1 VNKIRP
7 FLWFDD
13 EAEDAAKLYTSIF
26 PNSKIT
32 NVSRYGDEGPGP
44 KGKAM
49 VVTFEL
55 AGQEFM
61 ALNFFGQDDA
71 NEGSQRPAFY
81 VNCNDQE
88 EVDRFWDR
96 LSDGGEPGVCGWLK
110 DRFGVNWN
118 IVPEV
123 LGDMIGDDDDEKAGR
138 AFKAM
143 LGMKKL
149 DIAELERAYAGKA

>member
-1 VNKIRP
+1 MNKIRP

-13 EAEDAAKLYTSIF
+13 EAEDAAKLYTSVF
-26 PNSKIT
+26 PNSMIT

-49 VVTFEL
+49 VVSFEL

-61 ALNFFGQDDA
+61 ALNFFGQND
-71 NEGSQRPAFY
+71 EGAHRPAFY
-81 VNCNDQE
+81 VNCKDQE

-96 LSDGGEPGVCGWLK
+96 LCEGGEPGVCGWLK

-118 IVPEV
+118 IVPEIF
-123 LGDMIGDDDDEKAGR
+123 GDMMSDDDDEKSGR

-149 DIAELERAYAGKA
+149 DIAELERSYAGKA